1 MLWQEELK
9 STCRSW
15 PFEGSRQKRATMP
28 KIIVYTR
35 DYCPYCRQAKA
46 LLQSKDVNFEEINM
60 GDDEALQEKILSQ
73 SGRKTVPQIFVDG
86 KPLGGY
92 QELRDLDASGE
103 LDALLNPSK

>member
-1 MLWQEELK
+1 M
-9 STCRSW
+9 
-15 PFEGSRQKRATMP
+15 A

-46 LLQSKDVNFEEINM
+46 LLQSKDVEFEEINM
-60 GDDEALQEKILSQ
+60 GDDEALLEKIWSQ

-86 KPLGGY
+86 KPIGGY
-92 QELRDLDASGE
+92 QELRALDASGE